1 MNPVALTR
9 RSINFRQA
17 LYELF
22 GIGKDLTGLMTEEDK
37 SFEEWHREQGDVFDR
52 WSRRLN
58 DRTATA
64 HCTVQIYAQFMPELS
79 LVSAD

>member
-37 SFEEWHREQGDVFDR
+37 SFEEWHREQGARSTGYHSCGDSCVYR
-52 WSRRLN
+52 G
-58 DRTATA
+58 
-64 HCTVQIYAQFMPELS
+64 HCTSPYA
-79 LVSAD
+79 